1 MKPEL
6 PSRKYFLSA
15 MALSVLLLGAAG
27 RAKAVLIFDNS
38 GRENSRT
45 IRDAGSAPGTFIFS
59 VAQNTLITNI
69 SVLNHLNAAGSLR
82 FVIFSHPAETLLF
95 VSIPEAFGA
104 DPVGVDTWRRS
115 DDFNFALLA
124 GQQYDIGAIADV
136 PSSWPFFV
144 PVVGGPVDFTQNGI
158 TSRTQNA
165 NFANFANPVDTGHGG
180 TDIPLRLE
188 GFAAA
193 VAEPSSSVLLG
204 FGALGL
210 LVSSWGR
217 KWLRSQ
223 GVPPNKPP
231 ELVAVKGLLNDG
243 YSRTLSSIFVT
254 IN

>member
-15 MALSVLLLGAAG
+15 VALSVLLLGAAG

-95 VSIPEAFGA
+95 VSTPEAFGA

-115 DDFNFALLA
+115 ADFIFTLQT
-124 GQQYDIGAIADV
+124 GQQYDIGAIARRLLHLAVFRASGWWAGRFHPKRDH
-136 PSSWPFFV
+136 
-144 PVVGGPVDFTQNGI
+144 
-158 TSRTQNA
+158 
-165 NFANFANPVDTGHGG
+165 FAIAERK
-180 TDIPLRLE
+180 LR
-188 GFAAA
+188 
-193 VAEPSSSVLLG
+193 
-204 FGALGL
+204 
-210 LVSSWGR
+210 
-217 KWLRSQ
+217 
-223 GVPPNKPP
+223 
-231 ELVAVKGLLNDG
+231 
-243 YSRTLSSIFVT
+243 
-254 IN
+254 

>member
-15 MALSVLLLGAAG
+15 VALSVLLLGAAG

-95 VSIPEAFGA
+95 VSTPEAFGA

-115 DDFNFALLA
+115 ADFIFTLQT

-136 PSSWPFFV
+136 SSTWPFFV

-158 TSRTQNA
+158 TSRSQNA
-165 NFANFANPVDTGHGG
+165 NFANFANPVDTGLGG

-188 GFAAA
+188 GFATAI
-193 VAEPSSSVLLG
+193 AEPASLFLFS
-204 FGALGL
+204 FGAFGL
-210 LVSSWGR
+210 LMYRWDQKRLKSTGYRLTNRHSC
-217 KWLRSQ
+217 
-223 GVPPNKPP
+223 
-231 ELVAVKGLLNDG
+231 AVKGCEKRFLCTTRPF
-243 YSRTLSSIFVT
+243 S
-254 IN
+254 